1 METYWTQLYEL
12 FNAIPYND
20 QGEKV
25 PWTHLDPLELLPGLV
40 HLPGVLVPLG
50 VAAAERLLDLV
61 KLLLDVFVLCLG
73 VLQLGPQPVDLA
85 LALLHLLLHLLHL
98 HLGPLIVAL
107 VKPQLSLS
115 APQLILGL
123 VQLVL
128 QFSVFNSSVYT
139 KGTESKRFTY
149 YINVLILIFIFESCF
164 FSILIGLIL
173 VLKEYKKVLNKKFC
187 DESTQFSL
195 VCTKLCY
202 KLVVLTINI
211 INVK

>member
-1 METYWTQLYEL
+1 MTT
-12 FNAIPYND
+12 D
-20 QGEKV
+20 
-25 PWTHLDPLELLPGLV
+25 LDPLELLPGLV

-61 KLLLDVFVLCLG
+61 KLLLDVLVLCLG

-107 VKPQLSLS
+107 VKPQLSLG

-139 KGTESKRFTY
+139 KGTESKTNSFTY
-149 YINVLILIFIFESCF
+149 YINVLFFIFIFESCF

-173 VLKEYKKVLNKKFC
+173 VLKEYKKVLKKKFC

>member
-1 METYWTQLYEL
+1 MAFASNKYCCMDPIIEWRRIGPSCMSCLMRFHTM
-12 FNAIPYND
+12 IR
-20 QGEKV
+20 GEKA

-61 KLLLDVFVLCLG
+61 KLLLDVLVFCLG

-107 VKPQLSLS
+107 VKPQLSLG

-128 QFSVFNSSVYT
+128 KFSVFNSSVYT
-139 KGTESKRFTY
+139 KGTESKTIYILYKRTY
-149 YINVLILIFIFESCF
+149 
-164 FSILIGLIL
+164 
-173 VLKEYKKVLNKKFC
+173 
-187 DESTQFSL
+187 
-195 VCTKLCY
+195 
-202 KLVVLTINI
+202 
-211 INVK
+211 